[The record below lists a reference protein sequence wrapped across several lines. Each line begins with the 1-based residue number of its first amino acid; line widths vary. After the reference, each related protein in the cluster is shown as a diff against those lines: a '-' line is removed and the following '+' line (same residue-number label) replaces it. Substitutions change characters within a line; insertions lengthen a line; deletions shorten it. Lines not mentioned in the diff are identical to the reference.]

1 PLPWRDLAF
10 TERRGLRS
18 IARGLLISRVQSF
31 QKRHKRGC
39 FRWAEVFSI
48 GRHISSALDH
58 LANQLIFG
66 KSESNGVQR
75 RSALSP
81 FVIQRMTLMT
91 LLGLNNQRTFPCQ
104 GRTSVHCF

>member
-1 PLPWRDLAF
+1 M
-10 TERRGLRS
+10 
-18 IARGLLISRVQSF
+18 QSF

-39 FRWAEVFSI
+39 LRWAEVFSI

-66 KSESNGVQR
+66 KTDSNGVQR

-81 FVIQRMTLMT
+81 FVIQRMAVMT
-91 LLGLNNQRTFPCQ
+91 LLGLKNQRTLPFHGRASMYVLWRDWLAAPCVHD
-104 GRTSVHCF
+104 GAPGSVLS